1 MVNDCLPL
9 RTRQWSAA
17 DHHMPRIPNPAINSQ
32 QRLNTIEEMRV
43 VHVIGGL
50 PPYPPPVD
58 VATQPPPERV
68 GVPSGHPSPTA
79 EPHRARGHKYI
90 ANPSNNQCNPSH
102 INTTQTISVASTPGH
117 KVCFMLH
124 SNQTR
129 TEPLSR
135 CGPFWSAATEAQSQ
149 KLQSDSTCH
158 SLTVLCRH
166 HATVPKS
173 LL

>member
-1 MVNDCLPL
+1 MAGVTSLGNLAAAELL
-9 RTRQWSAA
+9 RHQPSCNFMSHQTRHH
-17 DHHMPRIPNPAINSQ
+17 DHTSRIA
-32 QRLNTIEEMRV
+32 
-43 VHVIGGL
+43 HVIGRL
-50 PPYPPPVD
+50 RPYPPPVD
-58 VATQPPPERV
+58 VVTQPPPERV
-68 GVPSGHPSPTA
+68 GVPSGNPSPTA
-79 EPHRARGHKYI
+79 EPHRARGHKNCI

-149 KLQSDSTCH
+149 KWQSDSTCH

-166 HATVPKS
+166 HATVPKQV
-173 LL
+173 